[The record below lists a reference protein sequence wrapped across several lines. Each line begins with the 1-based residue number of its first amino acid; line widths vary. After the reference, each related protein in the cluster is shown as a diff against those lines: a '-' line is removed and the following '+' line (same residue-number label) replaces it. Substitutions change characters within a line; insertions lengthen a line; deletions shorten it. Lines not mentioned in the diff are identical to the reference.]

1 MSTLL
6 PGSEATLKDRVLARL
21 REKGKLGVW
30 PLEIRDKLSRGIPVK
45 LVEEALES
53 LQREGQAY
61 EVEGLWY
68 GEDAGVWSV
77 GVVESLDNG
86 DALIR
91 PPGWGKRPESF
102 VRRRNLADAFS
113 ADTVLV
119 RKTGR
124 LAGDLRLPEATVV
137 RILNER
143 FQTLVGT
150 IEKDNQGRG
159 WLVPYDPKL
168 PAELPAVGGEDVP
181 EGCFVVVRVERGKVP
196 QARVMEI
203 LGNPEEPGVDVK
215 IVLRHYGI
223 PDEFP
228 PAVVAAATSLPEDP
242 GPKDWEGRE
251 DLRASVVITVDGES
265 ARDFDDAISIER
277 LPDGL
282 FRLGVHIA
290 DVAHYVVEGGVL
302 DQEAYRRATS
312 VYYPDRAIPMLP
324 ERLSNG
330 LCSLRP
336 HVPRLTTSVFLD
348 IGRDGKVQDRRFAE
362 TVIRSSR
369 RMTYNEVRRILEEPK
384 ETDAAEYGPVLPCLR
399 EMHLLMTILLH
410 SRLKRGSIDFDLPEG
425 NVELG
430 TDGTVVGVTPAER
443 NVAHR
448 LIEEFMI
455 AANEAVAYELDTRAV
470 PALYRAHDAPN
481 PEKLQELREVLK
493 PFGVPLKGELS
504 TLHPAALQHVL
515 NNVKDTPAEA
525 FISSL
530 VLRTMSRAVYDP
542 ICRGHYALASHHY
555 CHFTSPIRR
564 YPDLVVHRGLKALIH
579 GEAEKRA
586 ADTGL
591 EARLPAMADHSS
603 AMERRAEQSE
613 RDLLQWKKVR
623 FLADRVGETFK
634 GRITGVQP
642 FGVFVQLDTYLVDGL
657 VPVRTMGDDF
667 YVYEPDAHRL
677 VGERNRRIF
686 QLADEVEV
694 ELTGVNPRRRGLDFK
709 LVGMPEGADKWDR
722 DRPQDRGER
731 KKGERRQGERG
742 AKKEVRRKRR

>member
-1 MSTLL
+1 MV
-6 PGSEATLKDRVLARL
+6 KDRVLSRL
-21 REKGKLGVW
+21 REKGRAGVW
-30 PLEIRDKLSRGIPVK
+30 PEDLQGDLSGVPLKYIQG
-45 LVEEALES
+45 ALDS
-53 LQREGQAY
+53 LQKEGQAF

-68 GEDAGVWSV
+68 GEEFGNWTM
-77 GVVESLDNG
+77 GVVEVLDTG

-91 PPGWGKRPESF
+91 PPGWGKQPEVF
-102 VRRRNLADAFS
+102 VRRRNLGEAFS
-113 ADTVLV
+113 GDTVLV
-119 RKTGR
+119 KRLGR
-124 LAGDLRLPEATVV
+124 RAHEGDWRLPEGAIV
-137 RILNER
+137 RVLNER

-150 IEKDNQGRG
+150 IEKDDRKHG
-159 WLVPYDPKL
+159 WFVPYDPKL
-168 PAELPAVGGEDVP
+168 PAELTVVDGEDVP
-181 EGCFVVVRVERGKVP
+181 EGHFVVVRVERGKVP
-196 QARVMEI
+196 QARVMEV
-203 LGNPEEPGVDVK
+203 LGDPEQPGVDVK
-215 IVLRHYGI
+215 VVLRHYDI

-228 PAVVAAATSLPEDP
+228 PEVLAAAERLPADP
-242 GPKDWEGRE
+242 GPRDWKGRE
-251 DLRASVVITVDGES
+251 DLRDRIIITIDGES
-265 ARDFDDAISIER
+265 ARDFDDAVSIER
-277 LPDGL
+277 LPEGL

-290 DVAHYVVEGGVL
+290 DVAHYVEEGGTL

-312 VYYPDRAIPMLP
+312 VYYPDRAVPMLP

-336 HVPRLTTSVFLD
+336 NVPRLTTSVFLD
-348 IGRDGKVQDRRFAE
+348 IDRDGKVQDRRFAE
-362 TVIRSSR
+362 TVIQSSR
-369 RMTYNEVRRILEEPK
+369 RMTYNEVRRILEEPQEK
-384 ETDAAEYGPVLPCLR
+384 DMAEYGPILTCLR
-399 EMHLLMTILLH
+399 EMHMLMTILLH

-430 TDGTVVGVTPAER
+430 TDGTVVGVIPAER

-455 AANEAVAYELDTRAV
+455 AANEAVALELDTRGV
-470 PALYRAHDAPN
+470 PALYRAHDAPS
-481 PEKLQELREVLK
+481 PDKLQELREVLK

-515 NNVKDTPAEA
+515 NNVKDTKGEA

-530 VLRTMSRAVYDP
+530 VLRTMMRAVYDP

-579 GEAEKRA
+579 GQAEKRA
-586 ADTGL
+586 ADTAL
-591 EARLPAMADHSS
+591 EARLPAMAEHTS

-642 FGVFVQLDTYLVDGL
+642 FGVFVQLETYLVDGL
-657 VPVRTMGDDF
+657 VPVRTMGDDY
-667 YVYEPDAHRL
+667 YVYESDAHRL
-677 VGERNRRIF
+677 VGDRSRRVF

-694 ELTGVNPRRRGLDFK
+694 ALVGVNIRRRGLDFR
-709 LVGMPEGADKWDR
+709 LVGMPEGERR
-722 DRPQDRGER
+722 DREWPRPTERGAPR
-731 KKGERRQGERG
+731 KGERREKRDDRG
-742 AKKEVRRKRR
+742 RDRKRETTRKRPR

>member
-30 PLEIRDKLSRGIPVK
+30 PLEIRDKLSRGIPIK

-68 GEDAGVWSV
+68 GEDSGVWSV
-77 GVVESLDNG
+77 GVVEILDNG

-119 RKTGR
+119 RKLGR

-143 FQTLVGT
+143 FQMLVGT

-168 PAELPAVGGEDVP
+168 PAELPVANGGDVP
-181 EGCFVVVRVERGKVP
+181 EGHFVVVRVERGKVP

-203 LGNPEEPGVDVK
+203 LGDPEEPGVDVR

-228 PAVVAAATSLPEDP
+228 PEVVEAATRLPEDP
-242 GPKDWEGRE
+242 GPKDWTGRE
-251 DLRASVVITVDGES
+251 DLRDRVVITVDGES
-265 ARDFDDAISIER
+265 ARDFDDAISVER
-277 LPDGL
+277 LSDGL

-312 VYYPDRAIPMLP
+312 VYYPDRAVPMLP

-369 RMTYNEVRRILEEPK
+369 RMTYNEVRRILEEPQEK
-384 ETDAAEYGPVLPCLR
+384 DVAEYGPILTCLR
-399 EMHLLMTILLH
+399 EMHVLMTILLH

-709 LVGMPEGADKWDR
+709 LVGMPDGGDKWDR
-722 DRPQDRGER
+722 DRPRPQE
-731 KKGERRQGERG
+731 KGERRKGERG

>member
-1 MSTLL
+1 M
-6 PGSEATLKDRVLARL
+6 
-21 REKGKLGVW
+21 GVW
-30 PLEIRDKLSRGIPVK
+30 PLELRDKLARGIPLK
-45 LVEEALES
+45 LVEDALDS

-68 GEDAGVWSV
+68 GEDAGDWSV
-77 GVVESLDNG
+77 GVVEILDTG

-91 PPGWGKRPESF
+91 PPGWGKRPEIL
-102 VRRRNLADAFS
+102 VRRRNLAEAFS
-113 ADTVLV
+113 GDTVLV
-119 RKTGR
+119 RKLGR

-143 FQTLVGT
+143 FQMLVGT
-150 IEKDNQGRG
+150 IETDNQGRG

-168 PAELPAVGGEDVP
+168 PAELPAVGGKDVP
-181 EGCFVVVRVERGKVP
+181 EGSFVVARIERGKVP
-196 QARVMEI
+196 QARVTEI
-203 LGNPEEPGVDVK
+203 LGDPEEPGVDVK

-228 PAVVAAATSLPEDP
+228 PEVVEAATRLPEDP
-242 GPKDWEGRE
+242 GPKDWKGRE
-251 DLRASVVITVDGES
+251 DLRDRVVITIDGES

-290 DVAHYVVEGGVL
+290 DVAHYVVEGDVL

-362 TVIRSSR
+362 TVIRSAR
-369 RMTYNEVRRILEEPK
+369 RMTYNEVRRILEDPQEK
-384 ETDAAEYGPVLPCLR
+384 DVAEYGPILTCLR
-399 EMHLLMTILLH
+399 EMHVLMTILLH

-430 TDGTVVGVTPAER
+430 TDGTVVGVIPAER

-667 YVYEPDAHRL
+667 YVYEADAHRL
-677 VGERNRRIF
+677 VGERNRRVF

-709 LVGMPEGADKWDR
+709 LVGMPEGGDKRDR
-722 DRPQDRGER
+722 DRPQERGER
-731 KKGERRQGERG
+731 KKRERRNGERG
-742 AKKEVRRKRR
+742 AKKEVQRKRR